1 MFIKHPTPWYPS
13 ILSGCNAHGN
23 CSSYT
28 IFQVLDANR
37 QVVCEVS
44 DLETMNKII
53 EAVNFK
59 ELYDDRAK
67 YPKDVSQEI
76 LRMKERIEKL
86 EKAVNTETDPRWSG
100 AGSLKGYPVSSSPE
114 QETYSRWVGMG
125 GSQGYTLAPESMKKE
140 ESFAYKKGETVFFVG
155 VSTFEV
161 YEGTVEKDVPHY
173 SRGVLIRPVEIEK
186 FGGLP
191 HEVSSFLVFRTYNEA
206 YKYANS

>member
-1 MFIKHPTPWYPS
+1 MSDKTTTCWIISAVTETCHYGKLMRY
-13 ILSGCNAHGN
+13 
-23 CSSYT
+23 Y
-28 IFQVLDANR
+28 VLDENGS
-37 QVVCEVS
+37 VVCETKTHK
-44 DLETMNKII
+44 EAQKIV

-67 YPKDVSQEI
+67 YPKDVSEEI

-86 EKAVNTETDPRWSG
+86 EKKVNKE
-100 AGSLKGYPVSSSPE
+100 PVGVYGIP
-114 QETYSRWVGMG
+114 QESYSRWVGMG

-173 SRGVLIRPVEIEK
+173 SRGILIRPVEIEK

-206 YKYANS
+206 YQFAKSKN